1 MKNDSY
7 RIVRDFL
14 LTEGMV
20 YNDLENYV
28 QGVIDN
34 LNLIRPST
42 KTDERRL
49 NLVRDQLVVVKRLV
63 KKMKPE
69 EEITP
74 SEED

>member
-1 MKNDSY
+1 
-7 RIVRDFL
+7 
-14 LTEGMV
+14 MV